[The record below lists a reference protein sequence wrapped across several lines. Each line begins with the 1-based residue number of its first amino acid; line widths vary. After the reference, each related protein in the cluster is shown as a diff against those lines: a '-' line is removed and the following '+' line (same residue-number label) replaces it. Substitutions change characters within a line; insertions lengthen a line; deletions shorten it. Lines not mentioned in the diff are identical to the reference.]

1 MRSIHDDGL
10 GSEPS
15 TASERALALARAQYA
30 AVAQKND
37 ALEVVL
43 AIARLGYCRIDAG
56 TRAVAANSQ
65 FKAEFG
71 LPPDAV
77 PSWPQILDRV
87 GTEQR
92 AAFSEAIERAL
103 REGNDLEWRLQTLW
117 PDGTSQWISL
127 RGRLLSDGAEGG
139 ALFVISRNVTV
150 EIATAAS
157 EQLRHTQSVEHEQRL
172 RMDAEAANRGKDQFL
187 SMFSHELRS
196 PLNAILGWNRILS
209 LKRAED
215 PEVASITARIDHS
228 ARAQLKMVND
238 LLDLGRIET
247 GKLRIELRPMRLAQV
262 AAAALDLAR
271 PVAAAKSITITS
283 DFEPGGGALRG
294 DPDRLQQVVS
304 NLLSNALKFTPSGGR
319 ISLLLRNRN
328 GFAELTVRD
337 TGQGIDPDLLPHV
350 FDRFRQGD
358 SSSTRHAGGLGLG
371 LALVREIV
379 TLHGGSVSAM
389 SAGPGAGAAFTI
401 RFPARPVW
409 RAAETAAPGATEL
422 SRYGDSLRGLSIL
435 VVDDESDARAV
446 VAETLR
452 LEGARVTVTD
462 SAGSAYAKV
471 REPDAH
477 FDIIVTDIAMP
488 EEDGYSL
495 VRRLRALQT
504 GRQMLAIA
512 VTGYA
517 SKSDVAAALDAGF
530 DLHVAKP
537 VDLDAFVPMLRRLAN
552 GGR

>member
-1 MRSIHDDGL
+1 MRSIHDDSP
-10 GSEPS
+10 GSPS
-15 TASERALALARAQYA
+15 AEQEQALALVQAQCVSLA
-30 AVAQKND
+30 FRKD
-37 ALEVVL
+37 ELDIVL
-43 AIARLGYCRIDAG
+43 ATARLGFCRIDTA
-56 TRAVAANSQ
+56 TRAVQANSQ

-71 LPPDAV
+71 WAPDALPDYRDLLGRV
-77 PSWPQILDRV
+77 ADEHRDLLIEMLD
-87 GTEQR
+87 T
-92 AAFSEAIERAL
+92 AL
-103 REGNDLEWRLQTLW
+103 REGNDLDLRVQTRW
-117 PDGTSQWISL
+117 PGGTPQWIAL
-127 RGRLLSDGAEGG
+127 RGRSVHGAAGG
-139 ALFVISRNVTV
+139 SALFLTSRNVTAETVAAETQARRQV
-150 EIATAAS
+150 EAL
-157 EQLRHTQSVEHEQRL
+157 EYERRL
-172 RMDAEAANRGKDQFL
+172 RAGAESANRGKDQFL

-196 PLNAILGWNRILS
+196 PLNAILGWNRILA
-209 LKRAED
+209 LKRADD
-215 PEVASITARIDHS
+215 PEVASICARIDHS

-247 GKLRIELRPMRLAQV
+247 GKLRIEPRPMQLAKV

-271 PVAAAKSITITS
+271 PAAAGKSIAIVA

-304 NLLSNALKFTPSGGR
+304 NLLSNAVKFTPAGGR
-319 ISLLLRNRN
+319 ITVTLRNRN

-337 TGQGIDPDLLPHV
+337 TGQGIAADLLPHV

-389 SAGPGAGAAFTI
+389 SAGAGAGATFTI
-401 RFPARPVW
+401 RFPARPAW
-409 RAAETAAPGATEL
+409 RSVEAPDSGTTDR
-422 SRYGDSLRGLSIL
+422 SHRGDSLRGLSIL
-435 VVDDESDARAV
+435 VVDDESDARTV

-462 SAGSAYAKV
+462 SAGSAFAKV
-471 REPDAH
+471 QEPDAH
-477 FDIIVTDIAMP
+477 FDIVVTDIAMP

-504 GRQMLAIA
+504 GRQLLAIA

-517 SKSDVAAALDAGF
+517 SKNDVAAAMDAGF

-537 VDLDAFVPMLRRLAN
+537 LDLDAFVPMVRRLAS
-552 GGR
+552 GAR